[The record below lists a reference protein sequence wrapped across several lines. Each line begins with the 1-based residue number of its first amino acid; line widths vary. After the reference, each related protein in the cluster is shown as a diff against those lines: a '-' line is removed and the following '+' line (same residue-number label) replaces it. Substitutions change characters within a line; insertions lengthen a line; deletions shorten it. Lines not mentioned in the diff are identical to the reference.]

1 MENLLVERLTSSA
14 KLPSRAHPTDA
25 GLDLYADEEAILA
38 PGEYRYIKTGLR
50 LAIADGHV
58 GLIWDKSGLAGKGL
72 HCLAGVIDSGYRG
85 EIRINIVN
93 LNPHEH
99 RIEAGQKITQLLI
112 QKIEIHEIIESG
124 LNNDTDRGI
133 GGFGST
139 GQY

>member
-112 QKIEIHEIIESG
+112 QKIEIHEIIESS